1 MELGASRRALSRE
14 RRAAGGGRTD
24 PSGAR
29 AETVQGQ
36 QGEKAALVDATRYDF
51 ERLER
56 ALAQLVEQQAQLLV
70 ENDTLREQVEDREL
84 RIHRLESEL
93 DESNSRRHKAMERLD
108 ALITELDRLD
118 EGLERSLR
126 VRGGTPAVGD

>member
-14 RRAAGGGRTD
+14 RRAADGGRSD

-29 AETVQGQ
+29 AETVQGR

>member
-1 MELGASRRALSRE
+1 
-14 RRAAGGGRTD
+14 
-24 PSGAR
+24 
-29 AETVQGQ
+29 VQGR